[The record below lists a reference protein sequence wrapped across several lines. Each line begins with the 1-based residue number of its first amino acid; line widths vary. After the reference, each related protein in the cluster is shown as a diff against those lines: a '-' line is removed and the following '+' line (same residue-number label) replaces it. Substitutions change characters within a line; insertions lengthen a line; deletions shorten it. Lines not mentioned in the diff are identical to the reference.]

1 MGAGIT
7 SGECS
12 EQDTVNISQEAVSS
26 WLHTSL
32 DVCFKAIVVPIIWC
46 LGIVTNL
53 TFLFVIVRVRK
64 LRSDTNIYLAHLSL
78 ADFLYLS
85 LGSIYDIRSYTASVV
100 AFHDPFANSAQC
112 VGFFTVIN
120 TGYFASVALVT
131 MVSFERF
138 LALCHPMKH
147 LKIRGRRR
155 THRMIAICWLVGL
168 LFSASTVPRVLVLN
182 VVCLQWP
189 DVDAFLDYPSSHAY
203 CGPVSPWVNYFIP
216 PLLNLPWIT
225 AMMANVF
232 MYVRIL
238 QMLNKRTSDLN
249 IRPTVKKDHNATHI
263 RNQVAKMLVANGTV
277 FFLCQAPYR
286 IFSLSRWI
294 CLLAQIPDPFR
305 AALGSGT
312 IWISVVPQNIN
323 AMINPLIY
331 GAVNPAY
338 RSAIRVAFKCKSQ
351 ARRQNTSVSVVRG
364 TEQNNATAL
373 AIDEDIETR
382 L

>member
-7 SGECS
+7 SGQCN

-26 WLHTSL
+26 WLHTRL
-32 DVCFKAIVVPIIWC
+32 DICIKAIVVPIIWC
-46 LGIVTNL
+46 LGIITNL
-53 TFLFVIVRVRK
+53 TFLFVTVRVRK

-78 ADFLYLS
+78 ADLLYLS
-85 LGSIYDIRSYTASVV
+85 LESIYDIRSYTASVV
-100 AFHDPFANSAQC
+100 AFHDPFVNSASC
-112 VGFFTVIN
+112 VSFFTVIN
-120 TGYFASVALVT
+120 TGYFASIALVT

-138 LALCHPMKH
+138 LALCHPIKH

-189 DVDAFLDYPSSHAY
+189 NVDAFVDYPSSHAY
-203 CGPVSPWVNYFIP
+203 CGPVSPWLNYFIP
-216 PLLNLPWIT
+216 PLLNIPWIM
-225 AMMANVF
+225 AVVANVF

-238 QMLNKRTSDLN
+238 QMLNKRHSNKN
-249 IRPTVKKDHNATHI
+249 ITVKKDHNATHI
-263 RNQVAKMLVANGTV
+263 RSHVAKMLVANGTV

-286 IFSLSRWI
+286 IFSLSGWI

-338 RSAIRVAFKCKSQ
+338 RSAIKVAFKCKGQ
-351 ARRQNTSVSVVRG
+351 ASRQNASPSVIRAPEVNNTTS
-364 TEQNNATAL
+364 L
-373 AIDEDIETR
+373 AIDENIETR

>member
-1 MGAGIT
+1 MGAGII

-26 WLHTSL
+26 WLHTPM
-32 DVCFKAIVVPIIWC
+32 DVSISTIVVPIIWC
-46 LGIVTNL
+46 LGIITNL

-78 ADFLYLS
+78 ADLLYLS
-85 LGSIYDIRSYTASVV
+85 LGSAYDIRRYTASVV
-100 AFHDPFANSAQC
+100 ARHGPFVNSAEC
-112 VGFFTVIN
+112 VSFFTVIN
-120 TGYFASVALVT
+120 TGYFASVALIT

-147 LKIRGRRR
+147 LKIRGRGR

-168 LFSASTVPRVLVLN
+168 LFSASTVPRVLALN

-189 DVDAFLDYPSSHAY
+189 DADAFVEYPSSYAY
-203 CGPVSPWVNYFIP
+203 CGPVSPRVNYFIP
-216 PLLNLPWIT
+216 PLLNLPWIM
-225 AMMANVF
+225 AMVANVF

-238 QMLNKRTSDLN
+238 QMLNKRTSNQN
-249 IRPTVKKDHNATHI
+249 ITVNTDHDATHI
-263 RNQVAKMLVANGTV
+263 RNHVAKMLVANGTV

-286 IFSLSRWI
+286 IFSLSGWI

-312 IWISVVPQNIN
+312 IWISSVPQNIN

-338 RSAIRVAFKCKSQ
+338 RSTIRVAFKCKGQ
-351 ARRQNTSVSVVRG
+351 ARRQNASLPVVRG
-364 TEQNNATAL
+364 PEQNKATSL
-373 AIDEDIETR
+373 AMDEDIETR

>member
-12 EQDTVNISQEAVSS
+12 EQDAVNISQEAVSS
-26 WLHTSL
+26 WLHTAL
-32 DVCFKAIVVPIIWC
+32 DVSILTIVEPIIWC
-46 LGIVTNL
+46 LGFITNL

-78 ADFLYLS
+78 ADLLYLC
-85 LGSIYDIRSYTASVV
+85 LGSIYDIRRYTASVV
-100 AFHDPFANSAQC
+100 AFHEFANSAQC
-112 VGFFTVIN
+112 VIFFTVIN
-120 TGYFASVALVT
+120 TGYFASIAFVT

-147 LKIRGRRR
+147 LKIRGRIRR

-168 LFSASTVPRVLVLN
+168 LFSTSTVPRVFVLN
-182 VVCLQWP
+182 VLCLQWP
-189 DVDAFLDYPSSHAY
+189 DVDAFVDYPSSYAY
-203 CGPVSPWVNYFIP
+203 CGPVSPWVDYFIP
-216 PLLNLPWIT
+216 PLLNVPWI
-225 AMMANVF
+225 MPMVANVF
-232 MYVRIL
+232 AYVRIL
-238 QMLNKRTSDLN
+238 QMLNKRTSNQN
-249 IRPTVKKDHNATHI
+249 ITVNTDHDATHI
-263 RNQVAKMLVANGTV
+263 RNHVGKMLVANGTV
-277 FFLCQAPYR
+277 FFLCQVPYR
-286 IFSLSRWI
+286 IFSLSGWI

-331 GAVNPAY
+331 SAVNPEY
-338 RSAIRVAFKCKSQ
+338 RSEFKVAFKCKGQ

-364 TEQNNATAL
+364 PEQNKTTAL
-373 AIDEDIETR
+373 ATDEDIETR

>member
-12 EQDTVNISQEAVSS
+12 EQETVNISQEAVSS
-26 WLHTSL
+26 WPHTAL
-32 DVCFKAIVVPIIWC
+32 DVSILTIVVPMIWC
-46 LGIVTNL
+46 LGIITNL

-78 ADFLYLS
+78 ADLLYLS

-100 AFHDPFANSAQC
+100 AFHDPFVNSAQC
-112 VGFFTVIN
+112 FIFFTVVN
-120 TGYFASVALVT
+120 TGYFASIALVT

-138 LALCHPMKH
+138 LALCHPIKH

-168 LFSASTVPRVLVLN
+168 LFSASTSPGILVLN

-189 DVDAFLDYPSSHAY
+189 DVDAFLDYPSSLAY
-203 CGPVSPWVNYFIP
+203 CGPVSPWVDYFIP
-216 PLLNLPWIT
+216 PLLNVPWIM
-225 AMMANVF
+225 AMVANAF
-232 MYVRIL
+232 MFARIL
-238 QMLNKRTSDLN
+238 QMLNKRTSN
-249 IRPTVKKDHNATHI
+249 KNMTVKKDHNATHI

-286 IFSLSRWI
+286 IFSLSGWI
-294 CLLAQIPDPFR
+294 CLLAQIPDPFWT
-305 AALGSGT
+305 ALGSGT
-312 IWISVVPQNIN
+312 IWISVIPQYIN

-331 GAVNPAY
+331 GTVNPAY
-338 RSAIRVAFKCKSQ
+338 RSAFKVAFKCKGQ
-351 ARRQNTSVSVVRG
+351 ARRHNTSVSVVRG
-364 TEQNNATAL
+364 PEQNNTTAL

>member
-7 SGECS
+7 SGGCS

-26 WLHTSL
+26 WLHTHL
-32 DVCFKAIVVPIIWC
+32 DVCVRAIVVPITWC
-46 LGIVTNL
+46 LGIITNL

-78 ADFLYLS
+78 ADLLYLS

-100 AFHDPFANSAQC
+100 AFHDPFVNSAQC
-112 VGFFTVIN
+112 FSVFTVVN
-120 TGYFASVALVT
+120 TGYFASIAIVT

-138 LALCHPMKH
+138 LALCHPIKH

-155 THRMIAICWLVGL
+155 THRMIAICWLVGFL
-168 LFSASTVPRVLVLN
+168 ISTSTSPGILVLN

-189 DVDAFLDYPSSHAY
+189 DVDAFLDYPSSYAY
-203 CGPVSPWVNYFIP
+203 CGPVSPRVKYFIP
-216 PLLNLPWIT
+216 PLLNLPWIM
-225 AMMANVF
+225 AMVANVF

-238 QMLNKRTSDLN
+238 QMLNKRTSN
-249 IRPTVKKDHNATHI
+249 KNMTVRKVHNATHI
-263 RNQVAKMLVANGTV
+263 RSHVAKMLVANGTV

-286 IFSLSRWI
+286 IFSLSGWI

-305 AALGSGT
+305 AGLGSGT

-331 GAVNPAY
+331 GTVNPAY
-338 RSAIRVAFKCKSQ
+338 RSAIRVAFKCKGHV
-351 ARRQNTSVSVVRG
+351 RRRKTSLSAMRAPEVNNTTS
-364 TEQNNATAL
+364 L
-373 AIDEDIETR
+373 AIDESMETR

>member
-12 EQDTVNISQEAVSS
+12 EQDTFNISQEAVSS
-26 WLHTSL
+26 WLHTPL
-32 DVCFKAIVVPIIWC
+32 DISIATIVVPIIWC
-46 LGIVTNL
+46 FGIITNF
-53 TFLFVIVRVRK
+53 TFLFVIVRIPK
-64 LRSDTNIYLAHLSL
+64 LRSDTNIYLAHLAL
-78 ADFLYLS
+78 ADLLYLS
-85 LGSIYDIRSYTASVV
+85 LGSAYNIRRYTASVV
-100 AFHDPFANSAQC
+100 AFHRPFVNSAQC
-112 VGFFTVIN
+112 VSFSTVAN
-120 TGYFASVALVT
+120 TGYFASIALIT

-138 LALCHPMKH
+138 LALCHPIKH

-155 THRMIAICWLVGL
+155 TRRMIAICWLVGF
-168 LFSASTVPRVLVLN
+168 LFSASTSPGILVLN

-189 DVDAFLDYPSSHAY
+189 DVDAFLDYPSSYAY

-216 PLLNLPWIT
+216 PLLNLPWIM
-225 AMMANVF
+225 AMVANVF

-238 QMLNKRTSDLN
+238 QILNKRTSN
-249 IRPTVKKDHNATHI
+249 KQITVNKYHNATRI
-263 RNQVAKMLVANGTV
+263 RNHVAKMLVANGTV

-286 IFSLSRWI
+286 IFSLSGWI

-312 IWISVVPQNIN
+312 KWISVVPQNIN
-323 AMINPLIY
+323 AMINPLVY

-338 RSAIRVAFKCKSQ
+338 RSAIRVAFKCKGQ
-351 ARRQNTSVSVVRG
+351 ARRQNTSLSVMRVP
-364 TEQNNATAL
+364 EQNITTAS
-373 AIDEDIETR
+373 IDEDIETR

>member
-12 EQDTVNISQEAVSS
+12 KQDTVNISQEAVSS
-26 WLHTSL
+26 WLHTPL

-46 LGIVTNL
+46 LGIITNL

-64 LRSDTNIYLAHLSL
+64 LRSDTNIYLAHLAI
-78 ADFLYLS
+78 ADLLFLS
-85 LGSIYDIRSYTASVV
+85 LVTAYDIRRYTASVV
-100 AFHDPFANSAQC
+100 ARHGPFVNSAQC
-112 VGFFTVIN
+112 VSFFTVVN
-120 TGYFASVALVT
+120 TGYFASIALVT

-147 LKIRGRRR
+147 LKIGGRRR

-168 LFSASTVPRVLVLN
+168 LFSASTVPRVFVLN
-182 VVCLQWP
+182 VLCLQWP
-189 DVDAFLDYPSSHAY
+189 DVDAFLDYPSSYAY
-203 CGPVSPWVNYFIP
+203 CGPVSPWVDYFIP
-216 PLLNLPWIT
+216 PLLNLPWIM
-225 AMMANVF
+225 AMVANVF

-238 QMLNKRTSDLN
+238 QMLNKRTSNKN
-249 IRPTVKKDHNATHI
+249 ITVRKDHNATHI

-286 IFSLSRWI
+286 IFSLSKWI
-294 CLLAQIPDPFR
+294 CLLAQIPDPFLL
-305 AALGSGT
+305 ALGSE
-312 IWISVVPQNIN
+312 IRWISSVPQFIN

-338 RSAIRVAFKCKSQ
+338 RSAIRVAFKCKGHV
-351 ARRQNTSVSVVRG
+351 RRRKTSLFVVRG
-364 TEQNNATAL
+364 PEQNNTTAS
-373 AIDEDIETR
+373 AIGEDIETR

>member
-12 EQDTVNISQEAVSS
+12 EQDTVNISQDAVSS
-26 WLHTSL
+26 WLHTPL
-32 DVCFKAIVVPIIWC
+32 DVSISTIVVPIIWC
-46 LGIVTNL
+46 LGIITNL

-78 ADFLYLS
+78 ADLLYLS
-85 LGSIYDIRSYTASVV
+85 MGSAYGIRSYTASVV
-100 AFHDPFANSAQC
+100 ARHGPFVNSAQC
-112 VGFFTVIN
+112 VSFFTVIN

-138 LALCHPMKH
+138 LALCHPIKH

-182 VVCLQWP
+182 VHCLQWP
-189 DVDAFLDYPSSHAY
+189 DVDAFVDYPSSYAY

-216 PLLNLPWIT
+216 PLLNIPWIV
-225 AMMANVF
+225 AMIANVF

-238 QMLNKRTSDLN
+238 QMLNKRTSNKN
-249 IRPTVKKDHNATHI
+249 ISVRKDHNATHI
-263 RNQVAKMLVANGTV
+263 RNQVTKMLVANGTV

-286 IFSLSRWI
+286 IFSLSGWI
-294 CLLAQIPDPFR
+294 CLLAQIPDPFVV
-305 AALGSGT
+305 ALGSG
-312 IWISVVPQNIN
+312 IRWISSVPQFIN

-364 TEQNNATAL
+364 TEQNNTTSL

>member
-26 WLHTSL
+26 WLHTPL
-32 DVCFKAIVVPIIWC
+32 DVCFKAVVVPIIWG
-46 LGIVTNL
+46 LGIITNL

-64 LRSDTNIYLAHLSL
+64 LRSDTNIYLAHLAI
-78 ADFLYLS
+78 ADLLFLS
-85 LGSIYDIRSYTASVV
+85 LVTAYDIRRYTASVV
-100 AFHDPFANSAQC
+100 AFHHTFVNSSQC
-112 VGFFTVIN
+112 VSFFTVVN
-120 TGYFASVALVT
+120 TGYFASIALVT

-147 LKIRGRRR
+147 LKVRGRRR
-155 THRMIAICWLVGL
+155 TNRMIAICWLVGL
-168 LFSASTVPRVLVLN
+168 LFSASTVPRVLVIN
-182 VVCLQWP
+182 VLCLQWP
-189 DVDAFLDYPSSHAY
+189 DVDAFLDYPSSYAY
-203 CGPVSPWVNYFIP
+203 CGPVSPWVDYFIP

-225 AMMANVF
+225 AIVANVF

-238 QMLNKRTSDLN
+238 QMLNKRTSNKN
-249 IRPTVKKDHNATHI
+249 ITVRKDHDATHI

-286 IFSLSRWI
+286 IFSLSKWI
-294 CLLAQIPDPFR
+294 CLLAQIPDPFLL
-305 AALGSGT
+305 ALGSE
-312 IWISVVPQNIN
+312 IRWISSVPQFIN

-338 RSAIRVAFKCKSQ
+338 RSAIRVAFKCKGHV
-351 ARRQNTSVSVVRG
+351 RRRKTSLFVVRG
-364 TEQNNATAL
+364 PEQNNATAS
-373 AIDEDIETR
+373 AIGEDIETR